1 VYGKRWLRAL
11 LAAGTTAQVPVYIPE
26 ALAGELPMFRRIK
39 VRMIA
44 EVDLKEDQSESSGH
58 ALKVMALGRV
68 VSP

>member
-1 VYGKRWLRAL
+1 
-11 LAAGTTAQVPVYIPE
+11 VPVYIPE

-44 EVDLKEDQSESSGH
+44 EVDLKEDQSEASAH

-68 VSP
+68 TPVG